1 MQLWCAIIAAVV
13 CIGGGIMCLGIKR
26 LRRTGRGMLVFGIV
40 MAMYSVLTVMMMQR
54 G

>member
-1 MQLWCAIIAAVV
+1 MQLWYAIIAAVV
-13 CIGGGIMCLGIKR
+13 CIGGGFMCLSIKR
-26 LRRTGRGMLVFGIV
+26 LRRTGRGMLVFGAV

>member
-1 MQLWCAIIAAVV
+1 MELWCAIAAAVV
-13 CIGGGIMCLGIKR
+13 SVVGGLVCLSIKR

-40 MAMYSVLTVMMMQR
+40 MAMYSVLTVMIAQR